1 MLPAAEEHRVE
12 IVSPP
17 LPPSFSSST
26 VFGVVLPSP
35 CHPTHPPHQDL
46 DMVTV
51 SACLPYICVCPMSM
65 SVSYS
70 GISLLNANSSV
81 GSWLLMCHWPTLQW
95 FSIHV
100 SVSGFLRLV
109 PALCSKRDLNVQ
121 QDRERETCTDTDS
134 WTVAIWS
141 LRLSLHCLSQAVQT
155 FNVAG
160 QNGNTQKAVE
170 RDGITVHRNVR
181 KLRNTAQLD

>member
-1 MLPAAEEHRVE
+1 MFSSPTLMLLAAEEHRVE

-81 GSWLLMCHWPTLQW
+81 GSWLLMCKWPTLQW
-95 FSIHV
+95 FGIHV
-100 SVSGFLRLV
+100 LGWFLFRKFYFFNFYMVSSCSILFTDFRTVFVFALRPFLPLSVLLV
-109 PALCSKRDLNVQ
+109 SD
-121 QDRERETCTDTDS
+121 
-134 WTVAIWS
+134 I
-141 LRLSLHCLSQAVQT
+141 
-155 FNVAG
+155 
-160 QNGNTQKAVE
+160 
-170 RDGITVHRNVR
+170 
-181 KLRNTAQLD
+181 